1 MLVQTAM
8 KKLAIIFCSV
18 VVLCSSF
25 KLAGV
30 DTNSKMKAIFIMNFT
45 KLIEW
50 PVQYREGSFVVG
62 VVGDSP
68 LYSELLK
75 MSKTKKVA
83 NQSLL
88 IKKFRTSSEI
98 TKCHILYVSREKSD
112 ALSSVVKKVK
122 SNSTLIITEDQGLV
136 DKGAGINFIVKNNR
150 QKFELNKKNVE
161 KYKLKVSSNLEALA
175 YTVK

>member
-1 MLVQTAM
+1 M
-8 KKLAIIFCSV
+8 KKLAIILISA
-18 VVLCSSF
+18 LILLSGF

-50 PVQYREGSFVVG
+50 PQNYRQGNFVVG

-68 LYSELLK
+68 LYNELVK

-83 NQSLL
+83 NQSLQ
-88 IKKFRTSSEI
+88 IKKFKTPSEI
-98 TKCHILYVSREKSD
+98 DKCHILYVSRDKSETI
-112 ALSSVVKKVK
+112 SSVVKKVQ
-122 SNSTLIITEDQGLV
+122 SNSTLIVTEQQGLV

-175 YTVK
+175 FTVK